1 MMIEDFFYKST
12 YLDMF
17 VLKPLWIAKGNWDLT
32 WDSKTK
38 RYIVEDDSFG
48 NEINSLI
55 SEIEDINPPK
65 TYHDNED
72 IIAEYVKANLNWGI
86 EKIKRRWEGAEYK
99 AILEQGGFSDNDE
112 KNLVLAATGRI
123 HTSIKLGQN
132 HFDNMEN
139 GHMIMLA
146 NILSI
151 ILYHRYCQTKA

>member
-1 MMIEDFFYKST
+1 MKIEDFFYNST

-17 VLKPLWIAKGNWDLT
+17 VLKPLWIAKENWDLI
-32 WDSKTK
+32 WDSNAK

-55 SEIEDINPPK
+55 SELESITPPKNYHNKEDIL
-65 TYHDNED
+65 
-72 IIAEYVKANLNWGI
+72 AEYVKTNLNWGI
-86 EKIKRRWEGAEYK
+86 EKIKSRWVGADYK
-99 AILEQGGFSDNDE
+99 AIIEQGGFSDIGE

-132 HFDNMEN
+132 HFDEMEN

-151 ILYHRYCQTKA
+151 ILYHRYHQN